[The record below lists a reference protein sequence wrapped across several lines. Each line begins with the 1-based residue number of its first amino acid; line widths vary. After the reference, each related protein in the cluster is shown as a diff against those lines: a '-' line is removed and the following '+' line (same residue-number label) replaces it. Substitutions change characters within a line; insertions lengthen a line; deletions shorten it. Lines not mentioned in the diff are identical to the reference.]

1 MFMKFLFKSCAD
13 VTTAV
18 TPQKVGN
25 DQAIGQTVQNRHN
38 WSKYM
43 LWHKKSWGTVNSRST
58 HEYSDVPSW
67 CHLALA

>member
-1 MFMKFLFKSCAD
+1 MVIDSLMFMKLLFKSCAD

-38 WSKYM
+38 WTK
-43 LWHKKSWGTVNSRST
+43 
-58 HEYSDVPSW
+58 
-67 CHLALA
+67 

>member
-1 MFMKFLFKSCAD
+1 MSKYHFLCLLEKFRIKSLFQLVIDSLMFMKFLFKSCAD

-43 LWHKKSWGTVNSRST
+43 L
-58 HEYSDVPSW
+58 
-67 CHLALA
+67 

>member
-1 MFMKFLFKSCAD
+1 MFMKFLFKSCGD

-43 LWHKKSWGTVNSRST
+43 L
-58 HEYSDVPSW
+58 
-67 CHLALA
+67 